1 MWWSTLADTS
11 RRTINAIHPVLEE
24 WVRRQHGRLSYRA
37 TQILTGHGCFGDY
50 LFRIGREQS
59 ATCWHCREGIEDSA
73 QHTLEVCQA
82 WVAEREILVE
92 QVGQDLSLRA
102 ILPRMLESPDAWH
115 AVLHFCEEVMS
126 QKEAAERERE
136 ASPDAPPNR
145 RRRPGHRRRHYHLH
159 APS

>member
-1 MWWSTLADTS
+1 MVRAVERRGAGGLCAWSGGGERLQSRARS
-11 RRTINAIHPVLEE
+11 RR
-24 WVRRQHGRLSYRA
+24 RQRA
-37 TQILTGHGCFGDY
+37 RAQPLT
-50 LFRIGREQS
+50 LQTKR
-59 ATCWHCREGIEDSA
+59 IEDSA